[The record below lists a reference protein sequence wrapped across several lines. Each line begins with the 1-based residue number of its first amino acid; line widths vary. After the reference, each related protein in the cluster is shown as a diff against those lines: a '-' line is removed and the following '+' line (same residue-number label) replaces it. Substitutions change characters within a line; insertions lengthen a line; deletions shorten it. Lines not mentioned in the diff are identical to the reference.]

1 MNKFIFRLIISI
13 SFLDMHESTITSCIF
28 APADDKVVTTSMDR
42 TSKFY
47 DLRSNKV
54 TIQLE

>member
-1 MNKFIFRLIISI
+1 MTIVT
-13 SFLDMHESTITSCIF
+13 SFLFSVIDMHESTITSCVF